1 MRADRVSQRPK
12 GLMLSIRQLCCDRSG
27 AGAVEFALIA
37 PLLLMIYLTVF
48 ELTIGLS
55 ISKRVARASGTIADL
70 VTQQEVPVTKSFLA
84 NMPNVA
90 ASIFVPYGV
99 PTTHIK
105 VTGIEMEGS
114 TPKVKWSWDEKGAE
128 PHAAG
133 ATIEIPENMKVSGA
147 FIVHA
152 EVSVPH
158 QLLMFMPGLIP
169 SEMRNITI
177 SRDYYYRARTGKVIT
192 CEDCQ

>member
-1 MRADRVSQRPK
+1 MKDKARQPGR
-12 GLMLSIRQLCCDRSG
+12 GLMSRIKRLWSDRSG
-27 AGAVEFALIA
+27 VGAVEFALIA
-37 PLLLMIYLTVF
+37 PLLLMIYITVF

-55 ISKRVARASGTIADL
+55 ISKRVTRASGTIADL
-70 VTQQEVPVTKSFLA
+70 VTQEESITKASLGT
-84 NMPNVA
+84 MVNVA
-90 ASIFVPYGV
+90 QSIFVPYGV

-105 VTGIEMEGS
+105 VTGIQVEG
-114 TPKVKWSWDEKGAE
+114 TAPKVRWSWAE
-128 PHAAG
+128 SGTPPHAAG
-133 ATIEIPENMKVSGA
+133 STIDIPANMKVANA

-177 SRDYYYRARTGKVIT
+177 SRDYYYRARSGEEIK
-192 CEDCQ
+192 CGDC

>member
-1 MRADRVSQRPK
+1 MTEAGKPQG
-12 GLMLSIRQLCCDRSG
+12 GLLIQIRRLWIDRSG
-27 AGAVEFALIA
+27 VGAVEFALIA
-37 PLLLMIYLTVF
+37 PLLLMIYITVF

-55 ISKRVARASGTIADL
+55 ISKRVTRASGTIADL
-70 VTQQEVPVTKSFLA
+70 VTQQDGSVTKATLGT
-84 NMPNVA
+84 MVNVA
-90 ASIFVPYGV
+90 QSIFVPYGV

-105 VTGIEMEGS
+105 ITGIQVNGATS
-114 TPKVKWSWDEKGAE
+114 TVKWSWDEKGGK
-128 PHAAG
+128 PYTAG
-133 ATIEIPENMKVSGA
+133 SPIHIPANMKAANA

-177 SRDYYYRARTGKVIT
+177 SRDYYYRARSGDEIK
-192 CEDCQ
+192 CSDC

>member
-1 MRADRVSQRPK
+1 MKDKARQPGR
-12 GLMLSIRQLCCDRSG
+12 GLMSRIRGLWSDRSG
-27 AGAVEFALIA
+27 VGAVEFALIA
-37 PLLLMIYLTVF
+37 PLLLMIYITVF

-55 ISKRVARASGTIADL
+55 ISKRVTRASGTIADL
-70 VTQQEVPVTKSFLA
+70 VTQHESSITKATLGT
-84 NMPNVA
+84 MVNVA
-90 ASIFVPYGV
+90 QSIFVPYGV

-105 VTGIEMEGS
+105 ITGIQVDGS
-114 TPKVKWSWDEKGAE
+114 TPKVSWSWDETGGK
-128 PHAAG
+128 PYSAG
-133 ATIEIPENMKVSGA
+133 STIDIPANMKVANA

-177 SRDYYYRARTGKVIT
+177 SRDYYYRARSGDPIT
-192 CEDCQ
+192 CEECK

>member
-1 MRADRVSQRPK
+1 MQEKARRSRHGPI
-12 GLMLSIRQLCCDRSG
+12 SHIRRLWSDRSG
-27 AGAVEFALIA
+27 VGAVEFALIA
-37 PLLLMIYLTVF
+37 PLLLMIYITVF

-55 ISKRVARASGTIADL
+55 ISKRVTRASSTIADL
-70 VTQQEVPVTKSFLA
+70 VTQQEGSITKATLA
-84 NMPNVA
+84 TMVNVA
-90 ASIFVPYGV
+90 QSIFVPYGV

-105 VTGIEMEGS
+105 ITGIQVEGTAPKVRWSWAESGAAPHAIGS
-114 TPKVKWSWDEKGAE
+114 TID
-128 PHAAG
+128 
-133 ATIEIPENMKVSGA
+133 IPANMKVADA

-177 SRDYYYRARTGKVIT
+177 SRDYYYRARSGEEIK
-192 CEDCQ
+192 CGDC

>member
-1 MRADRVSQRPK
+1 MTEAGKPRGGLLSQ
-12 GLMLSIRQLCCDRSG
+12 IRRLWIDRSG
-27 AGAVEFALIA
+27 VGAVEFALIA
-37 PLLLMIYLTVF
+37 PLLLMIYITVF

-55 ISKRVARASGTIADL
+55 ISKRVTRASGTIADL
-70 VTQQEVPVTKSFLA
+70 VTQQDGSVTKATLGT
-84 NMPNVA
+84 MVNVA
-90 ASIFVPYGV
+90 QSIFVPYGV

-105 VTGIEMEGS
+105 ITGIQVSGTTS
-114 TPKVKWSWDEKGAE
+114 TVKWSWDETGGK
-128 PHAAG
+128 PYIAG
-133 ATIEIPENMKVSGA
+133 SSINIPANMKAANA

-177 SRDYYYRARTGKVIT
+177 SRDYYYRARSGDEIK
-192 CEDCQ
+192 CSDC